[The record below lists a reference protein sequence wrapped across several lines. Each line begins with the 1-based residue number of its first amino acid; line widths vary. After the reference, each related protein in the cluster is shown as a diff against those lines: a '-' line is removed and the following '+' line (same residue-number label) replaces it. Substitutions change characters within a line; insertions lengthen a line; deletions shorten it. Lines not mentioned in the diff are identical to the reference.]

1 MSNYKVG
8 EMAEKLGITVR
19 TLQKW
24 DKSGKFVAKRTP
36 TNRRYYTEQQYLK
49 YIGKDIKHNR
59 KIVAYTR
66 VSTRNQKDDLKNQIS
81 FVQNYANA
89 KGQIID
95 EVVSDIGS
103 GLNYKRKKW
112 LDLLDKVDQ
121 NEIDI
126 IYVAYKDRFVRF
138 GYNYFERF
146 CQKHGTKLISLNDK
160 QSSPNEE
167 LVEDLVSIIH
177 VFSCRLYGLRKYSK
191 KISED
196 KRLKDE
202 DN

>member
-1 MSNYKVG
+1 MTNYKVG

>member
-1 MSNYKVG
+1 MTNYKIG
-8 EMAEKLGITVR
+8 EMAEKLGVTVR

-103 GLNYKRKKW
+103 SLNYKRKKW
-112 LDLLDKVDQ
+112 LDLLDEVDQ

-160 QSSPNEE
+160 QLSPNEE

>member
-1 MSNYKVG
+1 M
-8 EMAEKLGITVR
+8 
-19 TLQKW
+19 
-24 DKSGKFVAKRTP
+24 
-36 TNRRYYTEQQYLK
+36 
-49 YIGKDIKHNR
+49 
-59 KIVAYTR
+59 
-66 VSTRNQKDDLKNQIS
+66 
-81 FVQNYANA
+81 
-89 KGQIID
+89 
-95 EVVSDIGS
+95 
-103 GLNYKRKKW
+103 NYKRKKW